1 MYQDWKEKRKKRTE
15 DCEKLGL
22 WKPGE
27 GTAASVTSRKLI
39 VADKHFVS
47 SSLMSRGKCEEV
59 VKKRWDKS
67 GNLDDK
73 KNPRRILF
81 CFEGGKSWLSQKL
94 S

>member
-1 MYQDWKEKRKKRTE
+1 MKRKKRTE

-59 VKKRWDKS
+59 VKKR
-67 GNLDDK
+67 
-73 KNPRRILF
+73 
-81 CFEGGKSWLSQKL
+81 
-94 S
+94 